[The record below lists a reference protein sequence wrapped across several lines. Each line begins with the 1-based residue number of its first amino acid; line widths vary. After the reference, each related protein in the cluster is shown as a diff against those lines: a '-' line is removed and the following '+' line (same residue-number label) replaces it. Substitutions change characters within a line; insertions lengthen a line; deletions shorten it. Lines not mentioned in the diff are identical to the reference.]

1 MGAIGQPDSY
11 FSKGS
16 TMFKKIAF
24 AATLAILSASSFA
37 AENPAF
43 YAGVDVGTTKL
54 DGLSDRET
62 SFGGF
67 IGYQFHQNV
76 AVELGYRQLADFDTV
91 VSGVKVGAKVNQ
103 TALSV
108 VGTLPLQNGFN
119 VFGRLGYNHLEAKAS
134 VPGFSATDSSNEG
147 LYGVGVGYAFNAK
160 VSARLEV
167 QKPSSDSRNVNIA
180 VSYKF

>member
-1 MGAIGQPDSY
+1 
-11 FSKGS
+11 
-16 TMFKKIAF
+16 MFKKIAF

-43 YAGVDVGTTKL
+43 YAGADVGTTKI
-54 DGLSDRET
+54 DGMSDRET

-76 AVELGYRQLADFDTV
+76 AVELGYRRLADSDTV
-91 VSGVKVGAKVNQ
+91 VSGVKVGTKIDQ

-108 VGTLPLQNGFN
+108 VGTLPLSNGFN
-119 VFGRLGYNHLEAKAS
+119 VFGRLGYNHLGVKAS
-134 VPGFSATDSSNEG
+134 VAGYSAADSDNG
-147 LYGVGVGYAFNAK
+147 ALYGVGVGYAFNEK
-160 VSARLEV
+160 VSARVEV
-167 QKPSSDSRNVNIA
+167 QKPGSDSRNINIA

>member
-1 MGAIGQPDSY
+1 
-11 FSKGS
+11 
-16 TMFKKIAF
+16 MFKKIAF

-43 YAGVDVGTTKL
+43 YAGADVGATKL

-67 IGYQFHQNV
+67 IGYQFHQNI
-76 AVELGYRQLADFDTV
+76 AVELGYRSLADFDTTY
-91 VSGVKVGAKVNQ
+91 SGTKVGVKVNQ
-103 TALSV
+103 TALSL
-108 VGTLPLQNGFN
+108 VGTLPLSNGFN
-119 VFGRLGYNHLEAKAS
+119 VFGRVGYNHLEVKAS
-134 VPGFSATDSSNEG
+134 VPGFTAAESDNKAM
-147 LYGVGVGYAFNAK
+147 YGVGVGYAFNAK
-160 VSARLEV
+160 IAARVEV